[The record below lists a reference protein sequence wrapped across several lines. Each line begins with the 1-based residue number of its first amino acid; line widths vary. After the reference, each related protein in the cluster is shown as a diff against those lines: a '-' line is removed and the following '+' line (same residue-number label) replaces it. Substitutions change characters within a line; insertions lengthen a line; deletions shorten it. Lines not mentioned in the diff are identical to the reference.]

1 MSKIMTPEGVL
12 NSVVEGIN
20 KGEYQ
25 IKLGTSIL
33 NIVVRSPI
41 ICSKALS
48 TIDLL
53 SSGRLFAAGVMRLH
67 FWPIRDF
74 EKQIEIFRKE
84 IQLHIIRL

>member
-20 KGEYQ
+20 KGDLD
-25 IKLGTSIL
+25 KTW
-33 NIVVRSPI
+33 NIHTKHCCKKSDYMFQGFISYRFTI
-41 ICSKALS
+41 FWKAIS
-48 TIDLL
+48 
-53 SSGRLFAAGVMRLH
+53 AGVMRLH

-84 IQLHIIRL
+84 IASHY